1 MASTSRLDAERIT
14 MSQEILIRCLW
25 QCLIRLES
33 PEKKNILL
41 SCNYISHMSYD
52 TVIYIIRMTFDYHKD
67 LIRTCLIVELRI
79 ACKLR
84 YQLRDAARILP
95 NDCRSCG
102 HGARVTRRYFYRSCR
117 CDFDTEMDFDI
128 FCHFG
133 AFCNIWP
140 TFFHYVHSYMA
151 TSRHQCLHVCFLMVL
166 I

>member
-1 MASTSRLDAERIT
+1 
-14 MSQEILIRCLW
+14 
-25 QCLIRLES
+25 
-33 PEKKNILL
+33 
-41 SCNYISHMSYD
+41 MSYD

-166 I
+166 IWFAELRFINRETGESKRTAKVEFETAELAQKSVQARFW